1 VSILVVAAHPDDEVL
16 GCGAS
21 IKKWSLEGRRVD
33 ILIMAEG
40 ATARD
45 NSRNRVERSG
55 EIDNLRIAAE
65 NAGEKLGAASV
76 TLLQFPDNRMDSVP
90 LLDVI
95 KPIEEQITG
104 RAPEVVV
111 THHAADLNIDHK
123 IVHNAVI
130 TACRPLPRTT
140 VSRVLMFEVPSATGW
155 GDADG
160 TNSFHPNWY
169 EDVSETIAAKI
180 AALREYHEEMRQWPH
195 ARSYEAIEHLAR
207 WRGAEVG
214 LEAAEAFGL
223 FRQLTR

>member
-1 VSILVVAAHPDDEVL
+1 
-16 GCGAS
+16 
-21 IKKWSLEGRRVD
+21 
-33 ILIMAEG
+33 
-40 ATARD
+40 
-45 NSRNRVERSG
+45 
-55 EIDNLRIAAE
+55 
-65 NAGEKLGAASV
+65 
-76 TLLQFPDNRMDSVP
+76 
-90 LLDVI
+90 
-95 KPIEEQITG
+95 
-104 RAPEVVV
+104 
-111 THHAADLNIDHK
+111 
-123 IVHNAVI
+123 
-130 TACRPLPRTT
+130 
-140 VSRVLMFEVPSATGW
+140 MFEVPSATGW